1 MMEEGMYGN
10 KEVYI
15 SNKIFQFSVVPIQGF
30 RFGVIILRSNLGFP
44 YMSGVFG
51 TFFKDLDF
59 LGPTWNHLRVLIVV
73 KTKYQNLG
81 PSVPLSLAIPAS
93 HICINK

>member
-1 MMEEGMYGN
+1 MMMEEGMYGN

-44 YMSGVFG
+44 VMSGVFG
-51 TFFKDLDF
+51 TF
-59 LGPTWNHLRVLIVV
+59 LGFGLFGTYLE
-73 KTKYQNLG
+73 
-81 PSVPLSLAIPAS
+81 PS
-93 HICINK
+93 